1 MAFKNLGG
9 ELHPHRCFWFVTLNL
24 VWACQWFTLYLE
36 GWMQKGFYWLH
47 YSTALRTLSLSP
59 LKAVFSNFPESVTI
73 PWTVIYTLWQNV
85 TYIPLFYV
93 LLTHISCAKC
103 FWLSWILNTNML
115 TSWSMFNV
123 LWTAILMSLMQT
135 IIETDINRSSVSHGA
150 NRQPNEAN
158 NIIIIVCY
166 IS

>member
-1 MAFKNLGG
+1 
-9 ELHPHRCFWFVTLNL
+9 
-24 VWACQWFTLYLE
+24 
-36 GWMQKGFYWLH
+36 
-47 YSTALRTLSLSP
+47 
-59 LKAVFSNFPESVTI
+59 
-73 PWTVIYTLWQNV
+73 
-85 TYIPLFYV
+85 
-93 LLTHISCAKC
+93 
-103 FWLSWILNTNML
+103 
-115 TSWSMFNV
+115 MFNV